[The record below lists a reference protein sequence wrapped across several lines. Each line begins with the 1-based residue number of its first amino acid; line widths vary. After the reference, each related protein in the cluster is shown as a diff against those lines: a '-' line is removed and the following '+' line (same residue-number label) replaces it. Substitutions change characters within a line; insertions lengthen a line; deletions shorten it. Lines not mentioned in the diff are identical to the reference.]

1 MSCHGWFVWKYKNSV
16 IYIFSNFAYF
26 LPTFSKLHRKLCSVT
41 HTKKIKIAIQEMMI
55 VQEWKPIEYMELWTF
70 KKKCIFK
77 TQNHQQHAS
86 WCPFNLQKP
95 NRGDE

>member
-1 MSCHGWFVWKYKNSV
+1 MGDLSESTKIVWYIYLV
-16 IYIFSNFAYF
+16 I
-26 LPTFSKLHRKLCSVT
+26 LHTFCQLFPNCKENCVLW
-41 HTKKIKIAIQEMMI
+41 HTLKKIKIAIQEMMI